1 MFRFAPLIL
10 KSLWRHRARTL
21 LTVSGSAAALF
32 VFAFIESAQ
41 AGLAGLTR
49 QHLAERTLIVFQ
61 ANRYCPSS
69 SRLPEDYSRTIA
81 ALPGVKEVVP
91 VQVFLNNCRA
101 SLDVV
106 LFHGLPP
113 AKLRTARAL
122 RLLSGSWDA
131 FEQQTDAAVVGQAL
145 ARRRRLA
152 PGQKFTLGDVTVT
165 VVGVFSADTP
175 AEENLLYAHLIFL
188 QQSRGRNGL
197 GLVTQHE
204 VHLTEDASPEG
215 VSREIDATFRNG
227 PVATDTRTRGA
238 FQASVI
244 GDLAELIGWAGY
256 LGYACVGLV
265 LALVATTVMMAV
277 QDRLQEYAVLQAIG
291 FSDRRI
297 FALVLA
303 EGVLVSLAGGL
314 LGIGLAAG
322 WLLWHPPALA
332 TEGVTLALSASPEML
347 KHGLLAA
354 IGVGLLAS
362 IGPAWQAARSDLVR
376 ALRAG

>member
-1 MFRFAPLIL
+1 MWRFAPLVL

-32 VFAFIESAQ
+32 VFAFIEAAQ

-49 QHLAERTLIVFQ
+49 HRLAERTLIVFQ

-81 ALPGVKEVVP
+81 EIPGVKEVVP
-91 VQVFLNNCRA
+91 VQVYLNNCRA

-106 LFHGLPP
+106 LFHGLPET
-113 AKLRTARAL
+113 KLRTARSL
-122 RLLSGSWDA
+122 RLLSGSWET

-145 ARRRRLA
+145 AKRRRLS
-152 PGQKFTLGDVTVT
+152 PGQKFTLGDLTVT

-188 QQSRGRNGL
+188 QQSRGRNAM

-204 VHLTEDASPEG
+204 VHLTEDASPEA
-215 VSREIDATFRNG
+215 VARQIDASFRSG

-277 QDRLQEYAVLQAIG
+277 QDRLHEYAVLQVIG

-297 FALVLA
+297 MSLVLC
-303 EGVLVSLAGGL
+303 EGVLMSLAGGL
-314 LGIGLAAG
+314 LGIGLAMG
-322 WLLWHPPALA
+322 WLWCWPPALA
-332 TEGVTLALSASPEML
+332 TEGVTLALSASPSML
-347 KHGLLAA
+347 LRGLLTAGA
-354 IGVGLLAS
+354 VGLLAGV
-362 IGPAWQAARSDLVR
+362 GPAWQAARSDIVP
-376 ALRAG
+376 ALRQV